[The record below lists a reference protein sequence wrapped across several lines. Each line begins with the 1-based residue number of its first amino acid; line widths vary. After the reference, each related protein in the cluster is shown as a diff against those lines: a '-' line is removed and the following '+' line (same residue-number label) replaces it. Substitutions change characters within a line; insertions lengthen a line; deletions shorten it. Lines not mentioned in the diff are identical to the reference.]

1 MTNHSN
7 EAEVLEAALSL
18 VESWR
23 IQGNWQDAQTLLD
36 GLYPVAEKVNQD
48 AVANVWLQKAR
59 ALFDEGIFR
68 GINTLEKREDSLAQ
82 AFALAESSGNES
94 LLGDIYDALGFSSHI
109 KYIDS
114 DRSQEP
120 ENELDFFERGLE
132 LRRKSGTLEQVAES
146 LFHVGLVYDVIR
158 RDYDRA
164 LSYHEEAYKL
174 AQEVGDKITASYA
187 IRHIGFAR
195 LATGEFEAAEQA
207 LRESLAL
214 REEAGFTAGIAFALA
229 ALAHLETQKGDKAS
243 ALLRLH
249 QARAILESLRA
260 TARVAWV
267 DKHIASLSEA

>member
-59 ALFDEGIFR
+59 VLSDEGIFR

-82 AFALAESSGNES
+82 AFALVESTGNES
-94 LLGDIYDALGFSSHI
+94 LLGNIYDAMGFSNHI
-109 KYIDS
+109 TYIDS

-132 LRRKSGTLEQVAES
+132 LRRKSGTPEQVAES

-164 LSYHEEAYKL
+164 LSYHEKAYKL

-195 LATGEFEAAEQA
+195 LAAGELETAEQA

-243 ALLRLH
+243 ALSRLH